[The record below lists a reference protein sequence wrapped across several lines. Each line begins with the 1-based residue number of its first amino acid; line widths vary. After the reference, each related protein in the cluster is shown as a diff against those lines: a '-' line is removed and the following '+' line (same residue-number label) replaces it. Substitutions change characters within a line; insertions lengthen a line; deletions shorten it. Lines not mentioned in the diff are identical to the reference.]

1 MSSNLI
7 GQVLLKRYR
16 VDAFV
21 AAGKMGSVYRVWD
34 LQRSAYLAMKVLHS
48 DTADDPAAFSS
59 FEREAQSLESLAHPN
74 IVPFYGVHRTQ
85 AFDFLL
91 EGFMDGPSLKD
102 LLRQR
107 QGAPLPVAEALI
119 YLKALCAALGYAH
132 HRGYVHCDIK
142 PANVM
147 LDSGGKV
154 YLADFGI
161 ARHADSTT
169 TTLAGAGT
177 PAYMAPEQIRGES
190 VGPATDI
197 YALGV
202 LLFELLTGRRP
213 FRGET
218 GASGSPGTGSDAAE
232 RVRLAHLTQP
242 PPDPCQLN
250 PHIPRALAGV
260 VLRTLEKDPA
270 RRFASAPALFEAA
283 CAAAGANPASVPERV
298 ILSEPPPPVP
308 PPPPLP
314 LPGDGQPAGAGGR
327 ERQKKTALWLL
338 FAAGLVAALVLGF
351 AMMGGGRDNG
361 EPAQTA
367 DAPATEVAAV
377 TGQTTAP
384 PNRAPTRHPSGRLQH
399 CQPPPCR
406 HRPQS
411 PRPPCPPAI
420 GARGSSSSRCAAV
433 RAGSA
438 TCTPWIWPAAATRSR
453 FMCSPG
459 RASWLPSG
467 RRMGSTWPFMSSR
480 PKTCWCFPQPAAKP
494 ADAGK
499 RLQHARLAARQP
511 DPGVPQE
518 RRLYVGGGP
527 FGQPEPGGRIGAR
540 PGPAGLVAAGRLS
553 GLRRV
558 PRRRGDAPLPGAHI
572 RRAGSIDSRA
582 GGRELRPG
590 LVTRRAVDCLPV

>member
-1 MSSNLI
+1 MPNLT
-7 GQVLLKRYR
+7 GLTFLNRYR

-21 AAGKMGSVYRVWD
+21 DAGKMGSVYRVWD

-147 LDSGGKV
+147 LNSGGRV

-213 FRGET
+213 FRGEA

-298 ILSEPPPPVP
+298 ILSEPPPP

-367 DAPATEVAAV
+367 DTPATEVAAV
-377 TGQTTAP
+377 PSQTTAP
-384 PNRAPTRHPSGRLQH
+384 PNRAPTRAP
-399 CQPPPCR
+399 
-406 HRPQS
+406 
-411 PRPPCPPAI
+411 
-420 GARGSSSSRCAAV
+420 
-433 RAGSA
+433 
-438 TCTPWIWPAAATRSR
+438 TR
-453 FMCSPG
+453 
-459 RASWLPSG
+459 
-467 RRMGSTWPFMSSR
+467 
-480 PKTCWCFPQPAAKP
+480 
-494 ADAGK
+494 
-499 RLQHARLAARQP
+499 
-511 DPGVPQE
+511 
-518 RRLYVGGGP
+518 
-527 FGQPEPGGRIGAR
+527 
-540 PGPAGLVAAGRLS
+540 
-553 GLRRV
+553 
-558 PRRRGDAPLPGAHI
+558 APLPHLQH
-572 RRAGSIDSRA
+572 RRRPCQRSPACLSRH
-582 GGRELRPG
+582 P
-590 LVTRRAVDCLPV
+590 